1 MPKSDILDIITPDQ
15 ALIVL
20 KQLAV
25 QDPKIKK
32 KAREIAL
39 GLVDEVDVEGVTE
52 EVFWALD
59 SIALEDV
66 WDRSGSKRDGYV
78 DPGDAAWEVFEE
90 ALDPFLDSLRKCHKL
105 GLTLQAKRHCMGIL
119 KGICRF
125 EKESKSE
132 FKSWAADAPGEYFV
146 STYQEWRKGNADK
159 QDIAEMKRFVKTFCP
174 TKANF
179 CK

>member
-39 GLVDEVDVEGVTE
+39 GLVDDVDVEGVTE

-59 SIALEDV
+59 SIAVEDV

-105 GLTLQAKRHCMGIL
+105 GLTLQAKRHCMGSQGDLPFRKRIQV
-119 KGICRF
+119 GIQKLGGGRTGRVFCIHI
-125 EKESKSE
+125 
-132 FKSWAADAPGEYFV
+132 PGM
-146 STYQEWRKGNADK
+146 A
-159 QDIAEMKRFVKTFCP
+159 
-174 TKANF
+174 
-179 CK
+179 

>member
-25 QDPKIKK
+25 QDPKINK

-39 GLVDEVDVEGVTE
+39 GLVDDVDVEGVTE

-59 SIALEDV
+59 SIAIEDV

-78 DPGDAAWEVFEE
+78 DPGDAA
-90 ALDPFLDSLRKCHKL
+90 
-105 GLTLQAKRHCMGIL
+105 
-119 KGICRF
+119 
-125 EKESKSE
+125 
-132 FKSWAADAPGEYFV
+132 
-146 STYQEWRKGNADK
+146 
-159 QDIAEMKRFVKTFCP
+159 
-174 TKANF
+174 
-179 CK
+179 